1 MRLVLLRYQVRGY
14 QNFGSSQSEASVR
27 TIGRGLRARWRRK
40 WNESELASGSR
51 GIPAPCTHARRK
63 RNNSSNGRFRRRRS
77 PACRPRRGLQ
87 VSDRRLRRAR
97 RFPGDDIGT
106 AVSQPLQS
114 IGLSWRDGAPGYAPS
129 GAPLTPRPV
138 SSLPSPTASSPR
150 SPPPRVASPS
160 ASAPRYAPSQR
171 VTMSRHL
178 EICVQS
184 PRRFSRLAHA
194 GKPARRTHHDAR
206 ASPASADDQLD
217 PIVDSS
223 PLPNPVFD
231 RAGRGCREA
240 CREARREEAR
250 AHRPSPR
257 LQGANPISPKRAIS
271 HSGATVRDPR
281 VVPHAVTH
289 RIVTHDSPRGRRTPA
304 APRIAFGLSF

>member
-1 MRLVLLRYQVRGY
+1 MALPDTPPLGRTSDPPDPFPRSHHQQQVLREVLLQ
-14 QNFGSSQSEASVR
+14 
-27 TIGRGLRARWRRK
+27 
-40 WNESELASGSR
+40 GSR
-51 GIPAPCTHARRK
+51 RLP
-63 RNNSSNGRFRRRRS
+63 
-77 PACRPRRGLQ
+77 RPRRGTH
-87 VSDRRLRRAR
+87 RR
-97 RFPGDDIGT
+97 
-106 AVSQPLQS
+106 S
-114 IGLSWRDGAPGYAPS
+114 
-129 GAPLTPRPV
+129 
-138 SSLPSPTASSPR
+138 
-150 SPPPRVASPS
+150 ASPC
-160 ASAPRYAPSQR
+160 RGI
-171 VTMSRHL
+171 

-257 LQGANPISPKRAIS
+257 LQGAILSPKRAIS

-289 RIVTHDSPRGRRTPA
+289 RCHARLPDRATRRRSGASSPARIGSRAASRPAVPAKGNRTVARGRFPA
-304 APRIAFGLSF
+304 PTTVRRPGILGGHVVRGGDRARESGAASRRRMDVFYLWLLRASLTRARFSFRRHR

>member
-1 MRLVLLRYQVRGY
+1 
-14 QNFGSSQSEASVR
+14 
-27 TIGRGLRARWRRK
+27 
-40 WNESELASGSR
+40 
-51 GIPAPCTHARRK
+51 
-63 RNNSSNGRFRRRRS
+63 
-77 PACRPRRGLQ
+77 
-87 VSDRRLRRAR
+87 
-97 RFPGDDIGT
+97 
-106 AVSQPLQS
+106 
-114 IGLSWRDGAPGYAPS
+114 
-129 GAPLTPRPV
+129 
-138 SSLPSPTASSPR
+138 
-150 SPPPRVASPS
+150 
-160 ASAPRYAPSQR
+160 
-171 VTMSRHL
+171 MSRHL

-231 RAGRGCREA
+231 RAGRGCREEA

-289 RIVTHDSPRGRRTPA
+289 RIATHDSPRGRRTPA
-304 APRIAFGLSF
+304 APRSPPPGSAPGRRREEPFRRRATEPSRGDDSPRRRRFDVPVSSGVTSCAAAIERARVEPRRVDEWMCFIFGGCARR